1 MTSALSLQE
10 RYAQAVRD
18 DSGESFAA
26 LTEPDITL
34 SGSVFAWPITGRA
47 QVQLALRTASGI
59 YDELTFTGATEL
71 PDRAYLEWSARGL
84 GLEIHGVTA
93 IATGQ
98 AGAFTSIALHH
109 RPLGAVLAF
118 SKELSRRLDGLIDPS
133 HFDATSA

>member
-26 LTEPDITL
+26 LTEPDVAL
-34 SGSVFAWPITGRA
+34 SGSIFSRPVTGRA
-47 QVQLALRTASGI
+47 AVQLALRTASGI

-71 PDRAYLEWSARGL
+71 PGRAYLEWSARGL
-84 GLEIHGVTA
+84 GLEIDGVTV
-93 IATGQ
+93 IATGS

-118 SKELSRRLDGLIDPS
+118 SQEMRRRLDGLIDPS
-133 HFDATSA
+133 HFDALPA